1 MPCLVL
7 AMTGQGFSY
16 YLVIVGQSDNPIYEL
31 EYSTRTATDKSTDH
45 RYLTQFIAQAALD
58 LVDEYVWTTNNMY
71 LKCVDKFNEWFV
83 TAFVGANQKI
93 RFLLLHSSPR
103 IDDNNIKSL
112 FHELYELYVKFSLNP
127 LYEHH
132 SQIRSNTFDKK
143 AHILAKKY
151 LP

>member
-1 MPCLVL
+1 MSS
-7 AMTGQGFSY
+7 TGFSY

-31 EYSTRTATDKSTDH
+31 EYSTRTAAEQKSTDH

-83 TAFVGANQKI
+83 TAFVGCNQTV

-103 IDDNNIKSL
+103 IDENNIKSL
-112 FHELYELYVKFSLNP
+112 FHELYELYTKFALNP

-132 SQIRSNTFDKK
+132 SQIRSSTFDKK
-143 AHILAKKY
+143 AHLLAKKY

>member
-1 MPCLVL
+1 
-7 AMTGQGFSY
+7 MTSTSGFSY

-31 EYSTRTATDKSTDH
+31 EYSTKTGGDKSSDH
-45 RYLTQFIAQAALD
+45 RYLTQFIAQASLD
-58 LVDEYVWTTNNMY
+58 LVDEYVMTSNNMY

-83 TAFVGANQKI
+83 TAFVANNQSV

-112 FHELYELYVKFSLNP
+112 FVELYDLYTKFAMNP

-132 SQIRSNTFDKK
+132 THIRSNIFDKK
-143 AHILAKKY
+143 AHLLAKKY

>member
-1 MPCLVL
+1 MSSSS
-7 AMTGQGFSY
+7 GFSY

-31 EYSTRTATDKSTDH
+31 EYSTKTGGEKSSDH

-58 LVDEYVWTTNNMY
+58 LVDEYMFTTNNMY

-83 TAFVGANQKI
+83 TAFVGSNQTI

-112 FHELYELYVKFSLNP
+112 FHELYELYAKFAVNP
-127 LYEHH
+127 LYQHH
-132 SQIRSNTFDKK
+132 SPIRSNLFDKK
-143 AHILAKKY
+143 AHLLAKKY